1 MKSVTVAVAC
11 LALLAAAGAAQK
23 LPWQTAGGEIG
34 SQAGNPQQLVH
45 FLYPQQVTLPAG
57 KPQTIEMHFRVNEGL
72 HINSHEPRQKSLIRT
87 ELMGAE
93 PAGVK
98 IASVDFPPGAD
109 YVFQAD
115 PSQKLSVYRIC
126 SEDAYHDGAGRS
138 SAGGRATLSG
148 LRYEYMFSAAKFAGG
163 DRCDGAV
170 SAPHALWRVVRVRR

>member
-87 ELMGAE
+87 ELMEAE

-98 IASVDFPPGAD
+98 IASVDFPPGTD
-109 YVFQAD
+109 YAFQAD
-115 PSQKLSVYRIC
+115 PSQKLSVYSGEFVLKMHITTERGDHLL
-126 SEDAYHDGAGRS
+126 EGA
-138 SAGGRATLSG
+138 
-148 LRYEYMFSAAKFAGG
+148 LRYQA
-163 DRCDGAV
+163 CDTNTCFPPRSLPVEIDVTGQ
-170 SAPHALWRVVRVRR
+170 